1 MLKPLQVERA
11 KARHKPYKLADTK
24 GLHLYVSPT
33 GARSWRYSFRFG
45 GRAQLLSLG
54 LFPDIS
60 LKRAR
65 LLHGEARRV
74 LAEGQNPA
82 LLKRQQNEQKKSPES
97 GSFKAIAEQWY
108 SSLEAER
115 SQSWRYLRR
124 RWLDQR
130 VYPEIGKKALKD
142 VQAADVLAIL
152 KHLEREDKAR
162 SAESVR
168 QMIGQIFDHAI
179 RNLWVSFNPA
189 QSLAGAVKPPKH
201 TPHPHLSERQLPDFL
216 AKVDA
221 YPDAS
226 LKLAVKLL
234 FITFVRKSELT
245 GATWSEIDFERAE
258 WRIPA
263 SRMKGGRE
271 HLVPLSTQAL
281 ASFRELKKLASGSD
295 YVLPSSIRPRQP
307 IGRSLLV
314 TVFRALGERISPH
327 GVRATASSILNE
339 RSGFP
344 GDVIEAQLAHVERD
358 QVRAAYNRAQWLEQ
372 RAKLMQWWSDYL
384 DNARRGNVVQM
395 PVRAA

>member
-1 MLKPLQVERA
+1 MLKPLQVTRA
-11 KARHKPYKLADTK
+11 KARQKPYKLTDTK

-45 GRAQLLSLG
+45 GRAQLLSIG

-65 LLHGEARRV
+65 LLHADARRQ
-74 LAEGQNPA
+74 LAEGRNPA
-82 LLKRQQNEQKKSPES
+82 QLKQQQKEKAPES
-97 GSFKAIAEQWY
+97 GTFKALAEQWY
-108 SSLEAER
+108 SALEAER
-115 SQSWRYLRR
+115 SESWRYLRR

-152 KHLEREDKAR
+152 KHLEREGKAR

-201 TPHPHLSERQLPDFL
+201 VPHPHLSERELPDFL
-216 AKVDA
+216 AKVEA

-234 FITFVRKSELT
+234 FLTFVRKSELT
-245 GATWSEIDFERAE
+245 GATWSEIDFDRSE

-263 SRMKGGRE
+263 SRMKGKRE
-271 HLVPLSTQAL
+271 HLVPLGTQAL
-281 ASFRELKKLASGSD
+281 ECFQELKKLANGSD
-295 YVLPSSIRPRQP
+295 YVLPSPTKPRQP

-314 TVFRALGERISPH
+314 TVFKELGGKISPH

-339 RSGFP
+339 RSGFS
-344 GDVIEAQLAHVERD
+344 GDVIEAQLAHVQGD
-358 QVRAAYNRAQWLEQ
+358 QVRAAYNRAAYMEQ

-384 DNARRGNVVQM
+384 DNARRGNVVQL

>member
-1 MLKPLQVERA
+1 MLKPLQVTRA
-11 KARHKPYKLADTK
+11 KARQKPYKLTDTK

-33 GARSWRYSFRFG
+33 GARSWRYAFRFG
-45 GRAQLLSLG
+45 GRAQLLSIG

-65 LLHGEARRV
+65 LLHADARRQ
-74 LAEGQNPA
+74 LAEGRNPA
-82 LLKRQQNEQKKSPES
+82 QLKQQQKEKAPES
-97 GSFKAIAEQWY
+97 GTFKALAEQWY
-108 SSLEAER
+108 SALEAER
-115 SQSWRYLRR
+115 SESWRYLRR

-152 KHLEREDKAR
+152 KHLEREGKAR

-201 TPHPHLSERQLPDFL
+201 VPHPHLSERELPDFL

-226 LKLAVKLL
+226 LKLAVKVLML
-234 FITFVRKSELT
+234 TFVRKSELT

-263 SRMKGGRE
+263 SRMKGKRE

-281 ASFRELKKLASGSD
+281 ESFRELKKLANGSD
-295 YVLPSSIRPRQP
+295 FVLPSPTKPRQP

-314 TVFRALGERISPH
+314 TVFTELGGKISPH

-339 RSGFP
+339 RSGFS
-344 GDVIEAQLAHVERD
+344 GDVIEAQLAHVQGD
-358 QVRAAYNRAQWLEQ
+358 QVRAAYNRAAYMEQ

-384 DNARRGNVVQM
+384 DNAKRGNVVQL
-395 PVRAA
+395 PIRAA